1 MIRKLTALAG
11 VLIVLLM
18 CLAVQAELVKDEV
31 VYASLAADGQ
41 VKGLYVI
48 NAFEADAQET
58 VTDLGDYT
66 QAFPLGDAEDFAYE
80 NGEVSFVMQAGRFS
94 YQGDL
99 AGRELPWTIEISYF
113 LDGNPVA
120 PEALSGAAG
129 QLEVRLTVQVNEA
142 MRSFAEGLSL
152 QLTVTLD
159 GDKAT
164 GIRADKATY
173 ALAGGNRTL
182 AYVVLPG
189 QNADY
194 TFTANIRDF
203 SMPGIQAAAVR
214 MGMDEKMYQ
223 DAAVRVM
230 AGSPF
235 ESAVSGLMGN
245 FIRNMQGRAPVSFT
259 NKENSV
265 RNVQFVMMA
274 QGIPAPEPPVQ
285 PAPEPESQNL
295 WDRILKL
302 FNK

>member
-1 MIRKLTALAG
+1 
-11 VLIVLLM
+11 
-18 CLAVQAELVKDEV
+18 
-31 VYASLAADGQ
+31 
-41 VKGLYVI
+41 
-48 NAFEADAQET
+48 
-58 VTDLGDYT
+58 
-66 QAFPLGDAEDFAYE
+66 
-80 NGEVSFVMQAGRFS
+80 
-94 YQGDL
+94 
-99 AGRELPWTIEISYF
+99 
-113 LDGNPVA
+113 
-120 PEALSGAAG
+120 
-129 QLEVRLTVQVNEA
+129 LTVQVNEA

-182 AYVVLPG
+182 AYVT
-189 QNADY
+189 DY

-274 QGIPAPEPPVQ
+274 QGIPAPEPPAQ
-285 PAPEPESQNL
+285 PAR
-295 WDRILKL
+295 DRILKL